1 MFLVPLVDIS
11 TGFARRTMLDA
22 MRLRA
27 FLVFLG
33 NYHSACVIQAAW
45 WLALQKSITDPY
57 ATSQHHVTWRHLACA
72 SFPSGRRTRLA
83 CLAHGQLSP
92 RPTAHF
98 LPSSTFTSTSATNC
112 QHDGYALQLRN
123 LPRTQFANTASQHAC
138 QLQENVP
145 LFAPPPEC

>member
-92 RPTAHF
+92 GPPRISCPLLLSPRPQQPTASMMDTLCNCEICHER
-98 LPSSTFTSTSATNC
+98 SS
-112 QHDGYALQLRN
+112 
-123 LPRTQFANTASQHAC
+123 NTASQHAC

-145 LFAPPPEC
+145 LFAPPPES